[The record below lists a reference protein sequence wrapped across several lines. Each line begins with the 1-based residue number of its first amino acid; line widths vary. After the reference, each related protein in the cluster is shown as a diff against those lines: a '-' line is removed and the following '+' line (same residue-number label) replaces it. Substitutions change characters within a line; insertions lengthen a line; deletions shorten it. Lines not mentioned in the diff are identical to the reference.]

1 MLSRFTL
8 AESIFNYLLSRQ
20 LKFSIYL
27 GDPRHTAAAYILPS
41 NNLVKEEDYIIIF
54 LNSRKNWLIKAKQ
67 GEKFHT
73 HRGIITLDSIIGSEY
88 GSPVSTTLGETMWI
102 LKPTVRDFILK
113 GARRTQVVYPKD
125 LGVIAAWTD
134 ISPGKIVVESGTGS
148 GALTIF
154 ATNLVRPN
162 GHVYSYEVRP
172 EFLQVAEKNIA
183 RAGLSEYVTLKNMDA
198 KEGLD
203 VTDADI
209 ALIDVGDQWT
219 LVEPMKNALKGGGR
233 LAAVSPTMNQVEKL
247 TSTLINHGFVDVES
261 LEVIVRGLEAR
272 EGMTRPAM
280 RMIGHT
286 AYLTFARKILQT

>member
-1 MLSRFTL
+1 M
-8 AESIFNYLLSRQ
+8 
-20 LKFSIYL
+20 
-27 GDPRHTAAAYILPS
+27 PS
-41 NNLVKEEDYIIIF
+41 TNLVKEEDYIIIF

-73 HRGIITLDSIIGSEY
+73 HRGIISLDSIIGSEY

-154 ATNLVRPN
+154 AANLVRPD

-172 EFLQVAEKNIA
+172 EFLQVAEKNIS

-247 TSTLINHGFVDVES
+247 TSTLLGNGFVDVES

-286 AYLTFARKILQT
+286 AYLTFARKILQM